1 MNNLAGCL
9 AATKSYAAFI
19 WPAYLF
25 AAVVLGGMAAQ
36 SWRRWRASLRDLDR
50 AEAGR
55 LPRR

>member
-1 MNNLAGCL
+1 MSNLAGCL
-9 AATKSYAAFI
+9 AATKSYAVFV

-25 AAVVLGGMAAQ
+25 AVAVLGGVAAQ

-55 LPRR
+55 PQRR